1 MTQPAIRL
9 LVRGGRVLD
18 LAGNTDDPPVQ
29 DLLVQGQSIAAI
41 GSDLAASAGPGA
53 EVIDAG
59 GMLVIPGF
67 VNAHYHSHDVLAR
80 GMFEDLAL
88 EHWGVLAGPLGSR
101 RSLAEVRARTLAGAI
116 ECLRNGITTVQDMS
130 SFSPLSEEC
139 LDTILGAYADAGI
152 RVIFSVTVRDM
163 SQLETIPWI
172 RELAPAELHDV
183 IGAAR
188 DEAVPQM
195 DFVARQ
201 IERIGDRG
209 GMVRWA
215 LSPSA
220 PQRCSPALLEAV
232 ADLSRRR
239 SLPVYTHVYETRT
252 QRIFAHGRLKDYGGS
267 AIRYMEATGL
277 LGPNVTIAHGIW
289 PEKDE
294 LDLIGRTRTNVVLN
308 MLSNLKLKSGVAPIL
323 DYRARGVNLALG
335 CDNCSCSDVQSML
348 QVMKLFCLL
357 SAVSSPERTGVT
369 ATEALRAA
377 TEGGAKT
384 AGLAGS
390 VGALRPGFKA
400 DMTLIDL
407 ADPAYV
413 PLNSAARQLVYSDSG
428 RTIRT
433 VIVDG
438 RVVVRDGRS
447 ARVDE
452 AGLREEIEGLMP
464 ALRGDVGRL
473 QEGYARVRPFL
484 DEVQQRAWA
493 MPLPVHRHVGLPRN

>member
-1 MTQPAIRL
+1 MAQTPDRL
-9 LVRGGRVLD
+9 LIRNGRVLD
-18 LAGNTDDPPVQ
+18 LEGNADDPPVQ
-29 DLLVQGQSIAAI
+29 DILVHGQSIAAI

-130 SFSPLSEEC
+130 SFSPMSEEC

-152 RVIFSVTVRDM
+152 RVILSVTVRDM
-163 SQLETIPWI
+163 SQLDTIPWI

-183 IGAAR
+183 IGTAR
-188 DEAVPQM
+188 DEPGPQM

-201 IERIGDRG
+201 IERIGERR

-239 SLPVYTHVYETRT
+239 GLPVYTHVYETRT
-252 QRIFAHGRLKDYGGS
+252 QRIFAQGRLKDYGGS
-267 AIRYMEATGL
+267 AIRYMQATGL

-289 PEKDE
+289 PETDE
-294 LDLIGRTRTNVVLN
+294 LDLIGQTRTNVVLN
-308 MLSNLKLKSGVAPIL
+308 MLSNLKLKSGIAPIL

-384 AGLAGS
+384 AGLAGA
-390 VGALRPGFKA
+390 VGALRPSFKA
-400 DMTLIDL
+400 DMAIMDL

-413 PLNSAARQLVYSDSG
+413 PFNSAVRQLVYSDSG
-428 RTIRT
+428 RSIRT

-452 AGLREEIEGLMP
+452 AALRVEIEGLMP
-464 ALRGDVGRL
+464 ALRSDVGRM
-473 QEGYARVRPFL
+473 QQGYARVRPFL
-484 DEVQQRAWA
+484 DEVQKRAWA
-493 MPLPVHRHVGLPRN
+493 TPLAVHRHVGLPRN